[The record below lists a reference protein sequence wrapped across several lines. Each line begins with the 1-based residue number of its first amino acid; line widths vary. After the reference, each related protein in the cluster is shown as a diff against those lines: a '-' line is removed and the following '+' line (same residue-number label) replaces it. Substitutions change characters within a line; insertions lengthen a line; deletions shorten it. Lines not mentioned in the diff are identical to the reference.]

1 MELKQKCSTEPQIES
16 EILMIKEAVE
26 EATMTDILN
35 NKRTGPN
42 VEARMIFTSMVRDKG
57 YTYKK
62 IQTILNK
69 DHSTLIYYNETIK
82 DVMKFDR
89 KLQRKYLACKEALL
103 QKEYINKLDSK
114 EFAKQEVL
122 LEKERSSILEEENKY
137 LVREMEILIKQ
148 FTFDNNGRLSKIFKF
163 IEDNTPVGGEHII
176 YRSIKKMFNGNQLK
190 GRE

>member
-1 MELKQKCSTEPQIES
+1 
-16 EILMIKEAVE
+16 MIKEAVE

-62 IQTILNK
+62 IQAVLNK
-69 DHSTLIYYNETIK
+69 DHSTLMYYNETIK

-114 EFAKQEVL
+114 EFAKQELL

-163 IEDNTPVGGEHII
+163 ITDNTSVGGEHII
-176 YRSIKKMFNGNQLK
+176 YRSIKKMFNGNK
-190 GRE
+190 P